1 MTRRSLGCLSK
12 DKWSSLE
19 AAEEI
24 RTGGFARDRRGA
36 WRRVER
42 FLAMKFFR
50 FWKSSSDDQSGR
62 QHRMNGGLW
71 KQLQEKRGTAVFG
84 EKLFSENP
92 RLVLRIT
99 MPKD

>member
-12 DKWSSLE
+12 DKRSSLE

-24 RTGGFARDRRGA
+24 RTGGFAGDRLGA

-42 FLAMKFFR
+42 FLAMRVCR

-62 QHRMNGGLW
+62 QNRRNGGLW
-71 KQLQEKRGTAVFG
+71 KQLQEKRGTAVFL
-84 EKLFSENP
+84 EKTVFRKP
-92 RLVLRIT
+92 
-99 MPKD
+99 